1 VSLKHERK
9 VKKLKKYISKKRKV
23 NVIWPVIKKSISKK
37 RKVNVIRP
45 VINKIISKKRKVNV
59 IRPVKNC
66 TCRSLPIDKK
76 NHLAKK
82 LF

>member
-23 NVIWPVIKKSISKK
+23 NVIWPVIKK
-37 RKVNVIRP
+37 
-45 VINKIISKKRKVNV
+45 IISKKRKVNV

-76 NHLAKK
+76 NPLAKN